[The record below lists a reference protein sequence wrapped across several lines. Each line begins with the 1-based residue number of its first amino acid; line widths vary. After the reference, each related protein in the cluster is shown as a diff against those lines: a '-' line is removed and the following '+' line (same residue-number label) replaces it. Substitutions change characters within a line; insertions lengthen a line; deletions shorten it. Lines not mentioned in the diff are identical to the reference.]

1 MASPQVPDL
10 TEPATPQDR
19 LGPCSGSRRE
29 FRSGQER
36 FPSELSGAWAGL
48 SGLTDLRLVQIAPD
62 SIVRFCFV
70 WRAQNSYAA
79 SQREAEYGVCRIV
92 AGSGRWHAHMVT
104 PIGIVPI
111 AFHLLPGNGN
121 VYSILSSAC
130 VPLTA
135 LKFYFRR
142 IAIGLVAARFA
153 RLIGHKPSR
162 VELLVQ
168 LGFEAGRMVVVLGHR
183 MFREWVQRR
192 YTREDY
198 AAEIQSKQSHGL
210 PPRRTRGTPRLITQ
224 LVSSK

>member
-1 MASPQVPDL
+1 LA
-10 TEPATPQDR
+10 
-19 LGPCSGSRRE
+19 
-29 FRSGQER
+29 RSK
-36 FPSELSGAWAGL
+36 L
-48 SGLTDLRLVQIAPD
+48 
-62 SIVRFCFV
+62 
-70 WRAQNSYAA
+70 YAA
-79 SQREAEYGVCRIV
+79 SQREAEYGVCRMV
-92 AGSGRWHAHMVT
+92 AGSGRWHAHVVT

-168 LGFEAGRMVVVLGHR
+168 LGFEAGRMVVVLSHR

-210 PPRRTRGTPRLITQ
+210 PPRRARGTPRLITQ

>member
-29 FRSGQER
+29 FRSGQKR

-48 SGLTDLRLVQIAPD
+48 SGHRFAPCADRARLD
-62 SIVRFCFV
+62 CSILFRLA
-70 WRAQNSYAA
+70 RQNSYAA

-92 AGSGRWHAHMVT
+92 AGSGRWHAHVVT

-121 VYSILSSAC
+121 VYSVLSSAC

-142 IAIGLVAARFA
+142 IAIGLLAARFA

-162 VELLVQ
+162 LELLVQ